1 MERLTSLDQSMK
13 ESAEI
18 QKQRNGWKHGVIANC
33 MSLSELTHY
42 GDAQIYSGIFTYT
55 TGPAFGSNQTR
66 P

>member
-1 MERLTSLDQSMK
+1 MERLTSLHQSMK

-18 QKQRNGWKHGVIANC
+18 QKQCNGWKNGVIANC
-33 MSLSELTHY
+33 MSLSELKLY

-55 TGPAFGSNQTR
+55 AGPAFGSNQTR